1 MRGGDGHGGPGGGGV
16 LSEEAGF
23 FPNDA
28 VIRRVDGELVLLLGG
43 TRALLMQLAHP
54 LVARGVAE
62 HSGFEAD
69 PFARLQRTLDA
80 SYTII
85 FGTDQEAR
93 RTARQVHDIHR
104 GVIGDG
110 YEANDPE
117 LLLWVHSTLVDTALR
132 IHARFLR
139 PLGVTD
145 ADAYYRQSMQV
156 AELLSVPLDVQPPD
170 LAAFRAYVRRQVG
183 TLTVGD
189 DARRLARAVL
199 HPRVPLGSVVG
210 EPLSIMV
217 RNLTAGLLPP
227 PLRQGYGLSWDP
239 ARQAAFA
246 AACFAV
252 RQMLPLVPGSIRRAD
267 VTLPQLP
274 SSRTRQASAARSRA
288 AGRVT
293 PSQHP
298 RPDSTHSTT
307 STP

>member
-1 MRGGDGHGGPGGGGV
+1 MD
-16 LSEEAGF
+16 AGL
-23 FPNDA
+23 FPDDA

-69 PFARLQRTLDA
+69 PFARLQRTLEA

-85 FGTDQEAR
+85 FGTRDEAR
-93 RTARQVHDIHR
+93 RTARRVHAIHR
-104 GVIGDG
+104 RVTGPG

-139 PLGVTD
+139 PLPL
-145 ADAYYRQSMQV
+145 AEAEAYYRQSMDV
-156 AELLSVPLDVQPPD
+156 AELLGVPRGVQPVD
-170 LAAFRAYVRRQVG
+170 LRAFRAYVRRQVG
-183 TLTVGD
+183 SLVVGD
-189 DARRLARAVL
+189 DARRLAASVL

-210 EPLSIMV
+210 EPLSLVV

-227 PLRQGYGLSWDP
+227 PLRSGYGLSWDP

-246 AACFAV
+246 AGCFTV
-252 RQMLPLVPGSIRRAD
+252 RQMLPRVPGSIRRA
-267 VTLPQLP
+267 QLP
-274 SSRTRQASAARSRA
+274 RPQPPANRTRQTSPTRSRTAGSATPTQAPLA
-288 AGRVT
+288 A
-293 PSQHP
+293 
-298 RPDSTHSTT
+298 STHVTT
-307 STP
+307 STS